1 MPRILILASISKA
14 FRNFSFELLE
24 AMLAAG
30 CEVVISIPD
39 DPVNADFEKIGCRVI
54 PSPLSRHGMNPFAE
68 LRLLKEYRS
77 LLRTIRPDVVLT
89 YTIKPNSYGGL
100 LCRFSGVP
108 YIATITGLGTIF
120 YNDSAVNR
128 MIRRLLRAGLAGA
141 GCILFQNEYNRDLMI
156 GKGFVR
162 GRHRLVAGS
171 GVNLKKHSFLPFPAD
186 DGKVR
191 FLLAARAQKEK
202 GVAEYLEAAE
212 RIRAHHPECEFHF
225 AGLSEEPEYAE
236 KIRLAHEKGL
246 LVDHGFLPFD
256 EMRKLMESIQA
267 VVLPSWH
274 EGMSN
279 ILLESAAAGR
289 PLLASDIPGC
299 RETMIPGRSGLL
311 FAPRDAD
318 SLTAALERFLALSRA
333 ERETMGREGRRHVEE
348 RFDRQNV
355 VDAYL
360 SEIRQL
366 LPDQTASRP

>member
-24 AMLAAG
+24 ALLAAG

-39 DPVNADFEKIGCRVI
+39 DPVNADFEKIGCKVI

-68 LRLLKEYRS
+68 LRLVLEYRR
-77 LLRTIRPDVVLT
+77 LLRTIRPDAVLT

-100 LCRFSGVP
+100 LCRISKVP
-108 YIATITGLGTIF
+108 YLVTITGLGTTF
-120 YNDSAVNR
+120 FNDSAVNR
-128 MIRRLLRAGLAGA
+128 VIRRLLRAGIAGA
-141 GCILFQNEYNRDLMI
+141 RCILFQNEYNRDLLI
-156 GKGFVR
+156 KQGFVP
-162 GRHRLVAGS
+162 GRHRMVAGS
-171 GVNLKKHSFLPFPAD
+171 GVNLEKHSLLPFPPD

-202 GVAEYLEAAE
+202 GVAEYLETAE
-212 RIRAHHPECEFHF
+212 RIRKDHPECEFHF

-236 KIRLAHEKGL
+236 MIRRAQEKGL
-246 LVDHGFLPFD
+246 VIDHGFLPFP
-256 EMRKLMESIQA
+256 EMRKLLTSIQA

-299 RETMIPGRSGLL
+299 RETMVPDRSGLL
-311 FAPRDAD
+311 FTPRSAD
-318 SLTAALERFLALSRA
+318 SLTAAVERFLALSRA
-333 ERETMGREGRRHVEE
+333 EREVMGQEGRRHVQAH
-348 RFDRQNV
+348 FDRQKV
-355 VDAYL
+355 VSAYME
-360 SEIRQL
+360 EIRRIL
-366 LPDQTASRP
+366 GA